1 MIRAL
6 GVSETPFDPF
16 DPDRLC
22 RGRERWIDPW
32 EADLPH
38 PSVHRLIISG
48 AAFDDDSARDARRGV
63 AFSGIRLAK
72 LLSALF
78 PDKTL
83 IAFMEDGHPADIPEG
98 AEGVE
103 AYSGHR
109 AGGRGHEP
117 MVRWTHVLTDDS
129 ALAASIDVP
138 SPEGAASAEELGLA
152 PAFGPDLVASERVRG
167 FVVAD
172 AITPELAEKLFLF
185 VGLATLDSPP
195 SRFQPGALPELL
207 KDVPAVIAL
216 HRDKHGPVIGVYSRE
231 PIGADARIAALC
243 AEVGA
248 LLVPFAIPPML
259 ARWDR
264 ALADLRRTWNEV
276 VQGPFPVP
284 VNSTPNVWDR
294 RRRRGREEGPPLAE
308 EPVSSPLDDLLD
320 VESSEPVEP
329 EDDEAEGDEAEGD
342 EAEGDEAEGDE
353 ADDDGPDDDG
363 PDDEPDDEPPA

>member
-6 GVSETPFDPF
+6 GVSDSPFDPF
-16 DPDRLC
+16 DPGRLC

-32 EADLPH
+32 EADPPH
-38 PSVHRLIISG
+38 PAVQRLIISG
-48 AAFDDDSARDARRGV
+48 AAFEDDSARDARRGV

-72 LLSALF
+72 LLAALF
-78 PDKTL
+78 PGQTL

-117 MVRWTHVLTDDS
+117 MVRWTHVLSDES

-138 SPEGAASAEELGLA
+138 SPEGSASAEELGLA

-172 AITPELAEKLFLF
+172 AMTPALAEKLFLF
-185 VGLATLDSPP
+185 VGLSTLDSPP
-195 SRFQPGALPELL
+195 SRFQPGALPEIL

-216 HRDKHGPVIGVYSRE
+216 HRDKHGPVVGVYSRE

-248 LLVPFAIPPML
+248 LQVPFAIPPML

-264 ALADLRRTWNEV
+264 ALADLRRTWDEAAL
-276 VQGPFPVP
+276 GPFPVP
-284 VNSTPNVWDR
+284 MNTTPNLWDR
-294 RRRRGREEGPPLAE
+294 RRRRGRDEGPPLAE
-308 EPVSSPLDDLLD
+308 EPVASSLDDLLD
-320 VESSEPVEP
+320 VEPAEPAEP
-329 EDDEAEGDEAEGD
+329 EDDDAPGDD
-342 EAEGDEAEGDE
+342 D
-353 ADDDGPDDDG
+353 ADDDGDDADDEGPDDDG
-363 PDDEPDDEPPA
+363 PDDKDAPDDDAP

>member
-16 DPDRLC
+16 DPGRLC
-22 RGRERWIDPW
+22 RGRERWVDPW
-32 EADLPH
+32 ECDPPH
-38 PSVHRLIISG
+38 PSVQRLIISG

-72 LLSALF
+72 LLAALF
-78 PDKTL
+78 PGKTL

-98 AEGVE
+98 ADGVE

-117 MVRWTHVLTDDS
+117 MVRWTHVLDDAS

-138 SPEGAASAEELGLA
+138 SFEGTASAEELGLA
-152 PAFGPDLVASERVRG
+152 PEFGPDLVASERVRG

-172 AITPELAEKLFLF
+172 AMTPALAEKLFLF
-185 VGLATLDSPP
+185 VGMSTLDSPP
-195 SRFQPGALPELL
+195 ARFQPGALPEILR
-207 KDVPAVIAL
+207 DVPAIIAL

-231 PIGADARIAALC
+231 PIGANERIAALC

-264 ALADLRRTWNEV
+264 ALSDLRRTWNEAT
-276 VQGPFPVP
+276 QGPFPVP
-284 VNSTPNVWDR
+284 ANTNPNLWDR
-294 RRRRGREEGPPLAE
+294 RRRRGRDEGPPLAE

-320 VESSEPVEP
+320 VESGEPSEP
-329 EDDEAEGDEAEGD
+329 EDDEA
-342 EAEGDEAEGDE
+342 
-353 ADDDGPDDDG
+353 DG
-363 PDDEPDDEPPA
+363 PDDEADGPDDEADDGPDEAPDDAP